1 MGVTRAV
8 ILAAGMGTRLK
19 SLGQQAPKGLL
30 AMEGEPIIEGSIRR
44 LRRAGIDRITIV
56 TGYRSE
62 SYQALAARYPE
73 LVDTVHNP
81 HYADSGSMYSLY
93 MARECLM
100 EDFLLLESDLIYEQR
115 ALDTLL
121 DSAQPNLLLLSGAT
135 GAGDEVYVE
144 AKDGCLSA
152 MSKDQGELN
161 GEVAG
166 ELVGITRVSRDLFA
180 GMCGY
185 ASTCFERTRHVD
197 YETDALVA
205 AGKSVPVHCIK
216 VTDLL
221 WSEIDDETHYRRAL
235 EIYPRI
241 LCRDK

>member
-1 MGVTRAV
+1 
-8 ILAAGMGTRLK
+8 MGTRLR
-19 SLGQQAPKGLL
+19 SIGLQAPKGLL
-30 AMEGEPIIEGSIRR
+30 VLEGEPIIEGSIHK
-44 LRRAGIDRITIV
+44 LQRAGIDRITIV
-56 TGYRSE
+56 TGYLSE
-62 SYQALAARYPE
+62 TYQALAGRYPG

-93 MARECLM
+93 MARDCLM

-121 DSAQPNLLLLSGAT
+121 GSAQSDLLLLSGAT

-144 AKDGCLSA
+144 AKDGFLSA
-152 MSKDQGELN
+152 MSKDQGDLD

-166 ELVGITRVSRDLFA
+166 ELVGITKVSLDLFA

-185 ASTCFERTRHVD
+185 ASSRFEQTRHVD

-216 VTDLL
+216 VADLL

-235 EIYPRI
+235 EIYPQI
-241 LCRDK
+241 VSRDE